1 MIVLRFLFINT
12 QVGFFHLNEL
22 MLKLRCLRK
31 GGRSIFL
38 LQRCFVTINLTSGNT
53 CVQVYLVGDNVIK
66 ILVEEGLEACLHS
79 LGTEVYLY
87 FWQLFFQL
95 IYFFVLYSFSLV

>member
-1 MIVLRFLFINT
+1 MIVLSFLFIHYSSR
-12 QVGFFHLNEL
+12 FFSSNEL

-31 GGRSIFL
+31 DGRLIFL
-38 LQRCFVTINLTSGNT
+38 LQRCFVIINLISGNT

-66 ILVEEGLEACLHS
+66 ILVEEGLEVCLHS
-79 LGTEVYLY
+79 LGTEVYLF
-87 FWQLFFQL
+87 FWQLFLQL